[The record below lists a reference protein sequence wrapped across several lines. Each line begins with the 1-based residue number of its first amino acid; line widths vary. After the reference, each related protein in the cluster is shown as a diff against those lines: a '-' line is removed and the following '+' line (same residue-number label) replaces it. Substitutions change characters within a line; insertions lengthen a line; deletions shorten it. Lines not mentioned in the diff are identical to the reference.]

1 MSYTITTTSG
11 TTIATVADGT
21 VNNSN
26 TSLTLIGKNY
36 AGYGVFLN
44 ENFVKLLE
52 NFSYSTPPATP
63 LTGQIWYDTS
73 VGVLKV
79 YTGSNWKAISSSAS
93 GATSPVN
100 PVIGDLWWDSTNSQ
114 LKVWSG
120 TTWVIIGPS
129 YTSTSG
135 TSGALVETILDT
147 SSVSHVIVKFYI
159 SNTVVGILSKDAVFT
174 PQTSIAGFST
184 IKPGF
189 NLVSTSAIT
198 GSQFSGDASNA
209 LSLQGI
215 TANQLLRS
223 DQNTSTSYNITAG
236 GLTIGSDLS
245 ISSVSAS
252 EVGIV
257 NTTLNKD
264 LNLYVN
270 SGGVQTRAIGVFG
283 GNAAVFLNGTSLSVA
298 GNARVTGALTAASN
312 LTVSGTATFNQTVT
326 VGGAILPNSTNSIDL
341 GSNSA
346 KFANI
351 YATGFVGSVVST
363 TPASVPSITKSGT
376 DGTGDIG
383 TSSNRFGNV
392 WAVTFRGT
400 SITAQYADLAERFAA
415 DQSYAP
421 GTVVA
426 LGGAKEIT
434 AVADDLS
441 EDVFGVISK
450 SAAFLMNGGAGD
462 DVTHPAVAV
471 SGRVPVRVIGRVKKG
486 DRLVA
491 AGNGLARS
499 ARRDEMTAFN
509 VIGRSL
515 ENKEKDGEGVVE
527 AIVKLNS

>member
-52 NFSYSTPPATP
+52 NFSYSTPPTTP
-63 LTGQIWYDTS
+63 LTGQIWYDTG

-79 YTGSNWKAISSSAS
+79 YTGANWKAISSSAS
-93 GATSPVN
+93 GAAPPVS

-147 SSVSHVIVKFYI
+147 SSISHVIVKFYI
-159 SNTVVGILSKDAVFT
+159 SNTVVGILSKDVVFT

-189 NLVSTSAIT
+189 NLVSTNAIT
-198 GSQFSGDASNA
+198 GAQFSGDASNA

-215 TANQLLRS
+215 AANQLLRS

-236 GLTIGSDLS
+236 GLTIGSDLT
-245 ISSVSAS
+245 ISSVSAA

-264 LNLYVN
+264 LNFYVN
-270 SGGVQTRAIGVFG
+270 AGGVQTRAIGVFG
-283 GNAAVFLNGTSLSVA
+283 GNAAVFLNGASLSVA
-298 GNARVTGALTAASN
+298 GNTRIAGALTAAA
-312 LTVSGTATFNQTVT
+312 TVTVAGAATFNQTVT
-326 VGGAILPNSTNSIDL
+326 VGGQVLPNSTNTIEI
-341 GSNSA
+341 GSNSN
-346 KFANI
+346 KFAN
-351 YATGFVGSVVST
+351 
-363 TPASVPSITKSGT
+363 
-376 DGTGDIG
+376 
-383 TSSNRFGNV
+383 V
-392 WAVTFRGT
+392 WATTFRGT
-400 SITAQYADLAERFAA
+400 AITANYADLAERFAA
-415 DQSYAP
+415 DQHYVA

-426 LGGAKEIT
+426 LGGIKEVT
-434 AVADDLS
+434 AVSEDLS
-441 EDVFGVISK
+441 EDVFGVVSER
-450 SAAFLMNGGAGD
+450 AGFLMNGAAGD
-462 DVTHPAVAV
+462 DSTHPPIAV
-471 SGRVPVRVIGRVKKG
+471 SGRVPVRVIGKVKKG

-491 AGNGLARS
+491 AGHGLARA
-499 ARRDEMTAFN
+499 ARRDEITAFN

-515 ENKEKDGEGVVE
+515 EHKDNSGEGLVE